1 MQGHGVFFGLVMLLA
16 MSNPQVTLFLPWHK
30 LTFTQQY
37 PNRLAFTMSM
47 LSLLWEN
54 APQISVQALTAS
66 RESTDAAS
74 TLSVWLALGSSVA
87 EAVYTL
93 YTLLG
98 AAVVLAAFDREVEE
112 PGGVDELRNPLLD
125 DVAEPGRPADIPTVE
140 RREAEPEREEAL
152 LESSE
157 AGDGAE
163 SEVR

>member
-1 MQGHGVFFGLVMLLA
+1 MQAQGVFFSLVMLLA

-30 LTFTQQY
+30 LTFTQRY

-54 APQISVQALTAS
+54 APQMSVQALAAT
-66 RESTDAAS
+66 RETTVAS

-98 AAVVLAAFDREVEE
+98 AAVMLAAFDRDLEE
-112 PGGVDELRNPLLD
+112 PGGVDELRDPLLD
-125 DVAEPGRPADIPTVE
+125 DVAESGRPADIPTVE
-140 RREAEPEREEAL
+140 RRQAESDEAR
-152 LESSE
+152 LESAE